1 MDPNDQRSVEEQLE
15 EAIADCSQLL
25 DAKMAMEAELRVCKH
40 HLEGYRERAIAV
52 QNQRDKVAAMLKE
65 EAGIEVQFIGG
76 MVCLVQK

>member
-1 MDPNDQRSVEEQLE
+1 MSEDRSVEQQLE
-15 EAIADCSQLL
+15 QATADGLQLL